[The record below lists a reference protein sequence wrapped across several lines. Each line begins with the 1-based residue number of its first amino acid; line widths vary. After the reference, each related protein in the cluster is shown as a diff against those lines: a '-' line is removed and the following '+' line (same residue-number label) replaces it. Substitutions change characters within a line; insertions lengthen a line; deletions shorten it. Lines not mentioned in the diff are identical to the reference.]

1 MRETRQIKKVGIKYC
16 VPGIIAVLFLLGCG
30 PERGSEEG
38 FLRLMLKD
46 DLSTL
51 DPAFIVDVP
60 GGAVAAKIF
69 NNLVRFDREGKVVP
83 DLAESWDVSPDGTVF
98 RFRLREG
105 VRFHSGRELEA
116 ADVVYSL
123 RRLLDPAVN
132 SPRFWLLEGVAT
144 AEDFR
149 SGASSGLA
157 GIRSP
162 QAGVVEI
169 ELSRP
174 SPLFLYYLAL
184 PGCAI
189 VPRESAEEG
198 GGSFASRPV
207 GTGPFRLREWRR
219 QDRLVLDR
227 NPDYFAGS
235 PALPGVVY
243 RVIPEA
249 LTATVEFERGN
260 LDLFEVPRA
269 EHRKYTSTTPW
280 KDLVESRVGL
290 NIYYLG
296 FNCRRPPLDDLRV
309 RQAFNYA
316 LDREKIIEV
325 ILENRAVA
333 AAGPVPPGLLPP
345 SGDGYRYDPDRARRL
360 LAESGVEPPLRVEL
374 LFKSDREVLTIAEV
388 IQSYLKEVGIELILL
403 QREWSAFLQA
413 LNEGEFDIFYLSWW
427 GDYPDPE
434 NFLYPTFHTA
444 NLGPGGNRTLF
455 SDPELDEMLQDA
467 AASINPERRKERLA
481 AAARRVTDLAPWVF
495 LWHKKEV
502 MIRSPRLENYR
513 IPLIY
518 NGDKFL
524 DLRLAPPGE

>member
-1 MRETRQIKKVGIKYC
+1 MRVCHPLLSICLV
-16 VPGIIAVLFLLGCG
+16 FLLAPGCG
-30 PERGSEEG
+30 SERESEEG
-38 FLRLMLKD
+38 FLRLRLND

-69 NNLVRFDREGKVVP
+69 SNLVRFDREGKIVP
-83 DLAESWDVSPDGTVF
+83 DLAERWEVTAGGTVF
-98 RFRLREG
+98 RFHLRDG

-132 SPRFWLLEGVAT
+132 SPRFWLLEGVAG
-144 AEDFR
+144 AGDFR
-149 SGASSGLA
+149 SGASPELE

-169 ELSRP
+169 ELAQP

-189 VPRESAEEG
+189 VPREAVEERG
-198 GGSFASRPV
+198 GAFASRPV

-227 NPDYFAGS
+227 HPGYFEG
-235 PALPGVVY
+235 PAPLPGVIY
-243 RVIPEA
+243 RVIPET
-249 LTATVEFERGN
+249 LTATVEYERGN
-260 LDLFEVPRA
+260 LDLLEVPRA
-269 EHRKYTSTTPW
+269 EHQRYSSTAPW
-280 KDLVESRVGL
+280 QDLMESRVGL

-296 FNCRRPPLDDLRV
+296 FNCRRPPFDDPRV
-309 RQAFNYA
+309 RRAFNYA
-316 LDREKIIEV
+316 LDRARIIEV

-333 AAGPVPPGLLPP
+333 ASGPVPPDLLPP
-345 SGDGYRYDPDRARRL
+345 VREGYPYDPGEARRL
-360 LAESGVEPPLRVEL
+360 LAESGVELPLRVEL

-388 IQSYLKEVGIELILL
+388 IQSYLKEVGIELTLL

-413 LNEGEFDIFYLSWW
+413 LDEREFDLFYLSWW

-444 NLGPGGNRTLF
+444 NIGPGGNRTLF
-455 SDPELDEMLQDA
+455 SDPGIDEKLLTAAAELD
-467 AASINPERRKERLA
+467 SERREKLLA
-481 AAARRVTDLAPWVF
+481 AAAGRVSDLAPWVF

-502 MIRSPRLENYR
+502 MIRSSRLESYR

>member
-1 MRETRQIKKVGIKYC
+1 MRRSRANGKRGIKYC
-16 VPGIIAVLFLLGCG
+16 VPGIIAVVLLLGCG
-30 PERGSEEG
+30 SGREGEEG
-38 FLRLMLKD
+38 FLRLRLKD

-69 NNLVRFDREGKVVP
+69 NNLVRFDPEGKIVP
-83 DLAESWDVSPDGTVF
+83 DLAERWEISADGTLY
-98 RFRLREG
+98 RFFLRPG
-105 VRFHSGRELEA
+105 VRFHSGREMEA
-116 ADVVYSL
+116 SDVIYSL

-132 SPRFWLLEGVAT
+132 SPRFWLLEGVAG
-144 AEDFR
+144 AGEFR
-149 SGASSGLA
+149 AGESPGPE

-162 QAGVVEI
+162 RAGLVEI
-169 ELSRP
+169 ELDRP

-189 VPRESAEEG
+189 VPREAVEGQEG
-198 GGSFASRPV
+198 GFASRPV
-207 GTGPFRLREWRR
+207 GTGPFSLREWRR
-219 QDRLVLDR
+219 QNRLVLVR
-227 NPDYFAGS
+227 NPDYFAGP

-249 LTATVEFERGN
+249 LTAAVEFERGN
-260 LDLFEVPRA
+260 LDLIEVPRA
-269 EHRKYTSTTPW
+269 EHGRYTSSAPW

-290 NIYYLG
+290 NVYYLG
-296 FNCRRPPLDDLRV
+296 FNCRRPPFDDPRV
-309 RQAFNYA
+309 RRAFNYA
-316 LDREKIIEV
+316 LDREKIIEA
-325 ILENRAVA
+325 ILENRAAA
-333 AAGPVPPGLLPP
+333 AAGPVPPDLLPP
-345 SGDGYRYDPDRARRL
+345 AGAGYPYDPEEARRL
-360 LAESGVEPPLRVEL
+360 LEESGVGLPLKVEL

-388 IQSYLKEVGIELILL
+388 IQSYLKEVGIEAVLL

-413 LNEGEFDIFYLSWW
+413 LNEGDFDLFYLSWW

-444 NLGPGGNRTLF
+444 NIGPGGNRTLF
-455 SDPELDEMLQDA
+455 SDSAVDESLQAAAAELDPD
-467 AASINPERRKERLA
+467 RRRELLA
-481 AAARRVTDLAPWVF
+481 AAAGRVVDLAPWVF

-524 DLRLAPPGE
+524 ELRLAPPGE